1 MSVSLKTKILLAY
14 RSGDICALPECERR
28 GRRLSVDSEVGD
40 PTNVGQAAHIEG
52 ENPGTNKNPASARYN
67 PKMSDEERNSF
78 HNLIYLCGTCH
89 KRIDTLPQGQIEYS
103 VEHLKKIKS
112 DHEKKVRQA
121 MLDAFSSVGFP
132 ELQEATHWASS
143 VSPSTITADYSLLR
157 IEDKIQKN
165 DLDADARGV
174 IAMGLGV
181 ANEVSRYIQSVAQT
195 DFEFP
200 ERLKAGFLEEYWRL
214 KKDGVGG
221 GELFELMCRFAQK
234 GFERQAQRS
243 AGLAVL
249 VHLFETCEV
258 FKK

>member
-1 MSVSLKTKILLAY
+1 
-14 RSGDICALPECERR
+14 
-28 GRRLSVDSEVGD
+28 
-40 PTNVGQAAHIEG
+40 
-52 ENPGTNKNPASARYN
+52 
-67 PKMSDEERNSF
+67 MSDEERNSF